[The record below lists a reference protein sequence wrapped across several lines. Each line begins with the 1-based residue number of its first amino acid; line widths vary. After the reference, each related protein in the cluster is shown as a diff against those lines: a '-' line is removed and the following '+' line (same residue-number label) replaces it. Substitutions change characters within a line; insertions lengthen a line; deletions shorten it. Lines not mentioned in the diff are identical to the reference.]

1 MQPVQPSLIPELA
14 PTPPQVLIGEF
25 PEPQLAAAV
34 ALLAD
39 LIAKATAPARREEA
53 GDE

>member
-1 MQPVQPSLIPELA
+1 
-14 PTPPQVLIGEF
+14 VLIVEL
-25 PEPQLAAAV
+25 PEAQLAEAV

-39 LIAKATAPARREEA
+39 LIAKAAAPVLGEEV

>member
-1 MQPVQPSLIPELA
+1 MPELA
-14 PTPPQVLIGEF
+14 PTPPRVLIGEF

-39 LIAKATAPARREEA
+39 LIAKAALPVPLEEA
-53 GDE
+53 ADE

>member
-1 MQPVQPSLIPELA
+1 MQPAQPSLIPELA
-14 PTPPQVLIGEF
+14 PTPPRVLIVEL
-25 PEPQLAAAV
+25 PEAQLAAAV

-39 LIAKATAPARREEA
+39 LIAKAAVARQEA

>member
-1 MQPVQPSLIPELA
+1 VQPSLIPELA
-14 PTPPQVLIGEF
+14 PTPPRVLILEL
-25 PEPQLAAAV
+25 PEARLAEAV

-39 LIAKATAPARREEA
+39 LIAKAAAPAPGEEV

>member
-14 PTPPQVLIGEF
+14 PTPPRVLIGEL

-34 ALLAD
+34 ALLAA
-39 LIAKATAPARREEA
+39 LIAKATAPIPSEEA

>member
-14 PTPPQVLIGEF
+14 PTPPRVLIGEL

-34 ALLAD
+34 ALLAE
-39 LIAKATAPARREEA
+39 LIAKATASTPGTEA